1 MAVNRRR
8 TNNNIA
14 YGTPNGLQSL
24 APQPIIAQRNPT
36 SSDTGPVGVLWI
48 NQSSNAYFILTSVS
62 AGTANWQTQDQ
73 VAGIF
78 STVEITGSGTVLDVT
93 TGNASIAGTLQV
105 GGDAIIDGIGIL
117 AGAGDPNGVIN
128 AAKGSMFLRTDG
140 SSASTRM
147 YINTTGAA
155 VWTNV
160 VTAA

>member
-36 SSDTGPVGVLWI
+36 SSDTGPVGVLWC
-48 NQSSNAYFILTSVS
+48 NANNNTYYVLTSVS
-62 AGTANWQTQDQ
+62 AGTANWQAQGDFTGTFVSVD
-73 VAGIF
+73 I
-78 STVEITGSGTVLDVT
+78 SGSGTALNVT
-93 TGNASIAGTLQV
+93 TGSASIGGNLQV
-105 GGDAIIDGIGIL
+105 TGDATINGIGIL
-117 AGAGDPNGVIN
+117 AGAGDPNGTIN
-128 AAKGSMFLRTDG
+128 AAQGSMYLRTDG